1 MKKFELYIDEKVS
14 AWRRTH
20 VEVEADTLEEAV
32 YKAAKYD
39 YEPIESEILY
49 GTEEFLDPTSEAT
62 VEIYDKTLNDLLY
75 DNSK

>member
-1 MKKFELYIDEKVS
+1 MKKFELYIDEKFS
-14 AWRRTH
+14 TWRRTH

-39 YEPIESEILY
+39 YTPIESEILY

>member
-14 AWRRTH
+14 VWRRTL

-32 YKAAKYD
+32 NKAAKYD
-39 YEPIESEILY
+39 YAPIESEILY
-49 GTEEFLDPTSEAT
+49 ETEELLDPTSKAT
-62 VEIYDKTLNDLLY
+62 VEIYDETLNDLLY